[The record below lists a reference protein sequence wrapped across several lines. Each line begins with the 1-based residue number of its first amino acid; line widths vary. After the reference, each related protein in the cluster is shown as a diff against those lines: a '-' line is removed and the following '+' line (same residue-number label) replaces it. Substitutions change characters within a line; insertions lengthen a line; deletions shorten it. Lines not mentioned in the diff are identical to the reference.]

1 MHKYFLLCSDD
12 RHSTLHLKQCQ
23 PTPFVSALS
32 LESLTIATHYK
43 FHKSPKTAVA
53 FETSLRNEYPTF
65 QGRCF
70 SEYADRTCWTIQ
82 THSEVSLGRR
92 RTFHELNSLNLAR
105 LMKSSTFGLGLRLL
119 KEDPNETL
127 FKILPASFFILHT
140 SLLKKRK
147 KSVILLRTYKFLL
160 QNVASHCHEM

>member
-1 MHKYFLLCSDD
+1 M
-12 RHSTLHLKQCQ
+12 
-23 PTPFVSALS
+23 S

-43 FHKSPKTAVA
+43 FHKSPKTALA

-105 LMKSSTFGLGLRLL
+105 LGPGPRLL

-127 FKILPASFFILHT
+127 FKILPDSFFILHT